1 MESMSSVPDSGWR
14 NSGTLA
20 AVLLCLVC
28 AGVFGFAVRVT
39 PLYEDALHYLS
50 LADHLAAGAGYRS
63 SILHFPDLMQPPL
76 YPVLVA
82 LFSKLLPSSHAAAI
96 VVCLLAHLLSL
107 GALYRLHGIAWGGRG
122 RLVTVAIG
130 AAHPVVAIGGQL
142 LLEPLFLCLLGWGV
156 YLALRGLQLGK
167 SRHAAAA
174 GALLGLALLTRSEA
188 VLSFAVLCGL
198 GLLWRAPPGVRA
210 RWLAGLGAA
219 AALFVVPYGLWMK
232 ARLGTFEVLP
242 KVRYNVVY
250 ADVAER
256 LAWTP
261 EEERSTERD
270 LRVFFTLMP
279 DQSDF
284 VLNHAF
290 AHPGFD
296 PRGLLPQRAQA
307 GRGAIA
313 TRLRSALHV
322 ARDIATDS
330 LLRLGGLNPLGLALF
345 VAGLWAGLRRRPP
358 DVLSGGDPAPIEDHG
373 RRLMRATLLVLFAAH
388 LLPALASGLDYT
400 PRFLCASLYF
410 TVPLLG
416 GGTVVVAQRLGRR
429 TGRAPQ
435 LLFGLGM
442 ALCVCYAACALNF
455 VVTSAGGPVIRE
467 RLQST
472 LRTCAQQVPEG
483 ARVMADHSRY
493 GYLRHGA
500 SFPVPYV
507 RTQQELLAY
516 IARHRIGYAVFD
528 GRVLG
533 KYPNPV
539 VRGLLDP
546 RNWPLTWVPLAGLF
560 EKKDPIWIVKLQ

>member
-82 LFSKLLPSSHAAAI
+82 LFSKLLPSSH
-96 VVCLLAHLLSL
+96 
-107 GALYRLHGIAWGGRG
+107 
-122 RLVTVAIG
+122 
-130 AAHPVVAIGGQL
+130 
-142 LLEPLFLCLLGWGV
+142 
-156 YLALRGLQLGK
+156 
-167 SRHAAAA
+167 
-174 GALLGLALLTRSEA
+174 
-188 VLSFAVLCGL
+188 
-198 GLLWRAPPGVRA
+198 
-210 RWLAGLGAA
+210 A